1 MRWHL
6 TELNYKKGYQ
16 VTKYNTE
23 KVKGDKFDER
33 GNRITEEVKTY
44 MADVTTNDL
53 GKFVE
58 DFVDKNTFK
67 VEARV
72 TRDYV
77 EE

>member
-1 MRWHL
+1 M
-6 TELNYKKGYQ
+6 TELNYKKGYR
-16 VTKYNTE
+16 VTKYNAE

-44 MADVTTNDL
+44 IENVDTEDL
-53 GKFVE
+53 GKFVDE
-58 DFVDKNTFK
+58 FVDRNTFK

>member
-1 MRWHL
+1 M
-6 TELNYKKGYQ
+6 TELNYKKGYR

-23 KVKGDKFDER
+23 KVKEEKYDEK

-44 MADVTTNDL
+44 IENVDTEDL
-53 GKFVE
+53 GKFVDE
-58 DFVDKNTFK
+58 FVDRNTFK

>member
-1 MRWHL
+1 M
-6 TELNYKKGYQ
+6 TELNYKKGYR

-44 MADVTTNDL
+44 IENVDTEDL
-53 GKFVE
+53 GKFVDE
-58 DFVDKNTFK
+58 FVDRNTFK

>member
-1 MRWHL
+1 M
-6 TELNYKKGYQ
+6 TELNYKKGYR

-44 MADVTTNDL
+44 IENVDTEDL
-53 GKFVE
+53 GKFVDE
-58 DFVDKNTFK
+58 FIDRNTFK

>member
-1 MRWHL
+1 M
-6 TELNYKKGYQ
+6 TELSYKKGYQ

-23 KVKGDKFDER
+23 KVKGEKYDDR

-44 MADVTTNDL
+44 IENVDTYDL

-72 TRDYV
+72 TRDYA
-77 EE
+77 ED

>member
-1 MRWHL
+1 M
-6 TELNYKKGYQ
+6 TELNYKKGYR

-44 MADVTTNDL
+44 IENVDTEDL
-53 GKFVE
+53 GKFVNE
-58 DFVDKNTFK
+58 FVDRNTFK